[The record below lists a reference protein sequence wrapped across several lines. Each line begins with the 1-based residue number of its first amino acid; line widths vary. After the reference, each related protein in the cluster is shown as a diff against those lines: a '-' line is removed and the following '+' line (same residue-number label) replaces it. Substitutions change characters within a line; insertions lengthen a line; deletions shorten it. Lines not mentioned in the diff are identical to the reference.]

1 MQPFRVLKPTG
12 IAPGVCRGGTQSG
25 MAQQQQ
31 DIELKRGLRGVYLDT
46 TESSNVIGDIG
57 RLIYRGYDIHDLAEK
72 STFEESVF
80 LLLNGRL
87 PTEREL
93 VALHAQLKAARALP
107 APIIELIDRVKDAH
121 PMDVL
126 RTAVSALS
134 AFAPDTADASHE
146 AALRKGIE
154 ITAQSSTIV
163 AAHHRLRTGQPLV
176 DPSPALNHAGNF
188 LYMLLGE
195 EPDSDTTRL
204 MDKDFIVHLDH
215 GSNASSF
222 AARVTASTLADIHGC
237 VVSGLSTLK
246 GPLHGG
252 AAEGVMRM
260 ALEIGDESNVEAYL
274 QQKHK
279 NRERIMGFGHAVYKA
294 EDPRARH
301 LREGSRLLAEKAGD
315 PKWFRILSRVEE
327 YMQPYAERGICVN
340 VDFWSGS
347 VYYLL
352 GIPEDLFISIF
363 ALARIPGYVT
373 QVLEQQDRN
382 ILIRPLMHY
391 VGPDS
396 VEYVPISQRG

>member
-1 MQPFRVLKPTG
+1 
-12 IAPGVCRGGTQSG
+12 

-57 RLIYRGYDIHDLAEK
+57 RLIYRGYDIHDLAEQ

-93 VALHAQLKAARALP
+93 VALDAQLKAARALP
-107 APIIELIDRVKDAH
+107 PPITELIDRVKDAH

-126 RTAVSALS
+126 RTAVSALA
-134 AFAPDTADASHE
+134 AFTPDTADASHE

-154 ITAQSSTIV
+154 ITAQSPTIV

-396 VEYVPISQRG
+396 VEYVPINQRG